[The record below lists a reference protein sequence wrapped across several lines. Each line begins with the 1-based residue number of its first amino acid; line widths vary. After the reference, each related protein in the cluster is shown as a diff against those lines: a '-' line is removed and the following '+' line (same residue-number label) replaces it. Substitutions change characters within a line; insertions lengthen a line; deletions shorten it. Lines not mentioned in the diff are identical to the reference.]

1 MKNKLIDKLN
11 KKDEEELLSR
21 IKEQE
26 DKSYYGHGFS
36 FLNMLC
42 KYTILLLVLIPLWF
56 IAFENGHNYLFITA
70 MSIFLIVAK
79 VIIYGAVFGFLLDY
93 IIFFIRRIKIIRIKK
108 EYFEVIPKRK

>member
-11 KKDEEELLSR
+11 KKDKEELLSR

-93 IIFFIRRIKIIRIKK
+93 IIFFIRRIKIIKIKK
-108 EYFEVIPKRK
+108 EYFEVIPKIK